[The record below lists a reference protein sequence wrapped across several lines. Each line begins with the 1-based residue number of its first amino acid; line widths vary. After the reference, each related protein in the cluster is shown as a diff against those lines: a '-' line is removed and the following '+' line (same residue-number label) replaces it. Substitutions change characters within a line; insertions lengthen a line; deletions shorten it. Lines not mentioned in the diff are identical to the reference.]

1 MFLNLAVISIFGM
14 LLDIFGA
21 EFDNMN
27 KLFEVM
33 KKSENKEVKKNGI
46 RFLEIFSKLEE
57 EKKNKRFLN
66 KIAEFLSGVILFDN
80 DVDNLINSLKFFEAN
95 ITMLDNRFFKQEGF
109 LEKLISLMRFLRHH

>member
-1 MFLNLAVISIFGM
+1 MFLNLAVILIFGM
-14 LLDIFGA
+14 LFDIFGA
-21 EFDNMN
+21 EFDNIY

-57 EKKNKRFLN
+57 EKTNKRFLN

-109 LEKLISLMRFLRHH
+109 LEKLIFLMRFLRHH

>member
-57 EKKNKRFLN
+57 EKTNKRFLN

-109 LEKLISLMRFLRHH
+109 LEKLIFLMRFLRHH

>member
-1 MFLNLAVISIFGM
+1 MFLNLAVILIFGM
-14 LLDIFGA
+14 LFDIFGA
-21 EFDNMN
+21 EFDNIY

-57 EKKNKRFLN
+57 EKTNKRFLN

-80 DVDNLINSLKFFEAN
+80 DVDNLINSLTFLNAN
-95 ITMLDNRFFKQEGF
+95 IEILDTRFFKQEGF
-109 LEKLISLMRFLRHH
+109 LAKLISLMRFLRHL